1 MRRGNDELV
10 NAPLEISNYIDGRL
24 QPPADDQWLDLYEP
38 ATGRKCGRVAD
49 SSATDLQRAV
59 SAAQRARAGW
69 RGAGPEARAG
79 WLHALADLV
88 DAHAEQLASA
98 ESADTGKPLALART
112 VDIPRVAANLRFFA
126 AAATQFAS
134 ESHPMGD
141 AGINFTLREP
151 LGIVGCISPWNL
163 PLYLLTWK
171 IAPALAAGNCVLA
184 KPSELA
190 PVTAT
195 LFAELC
201 IEAGLPPGV
210 LNILHGRGAG
220 IGQLLVEHPQV
231 HAVSFTGGTRTG
243 AAIAQA
249 MAPSFRKLSLELGG
263 KNPTIV
269 FADCDF
275 ERTVEAVMRAAFTNQ
290 GQVCMCGSRIL
301 VEAPIYDRFRDALVT
316 RVRSL
321 RVGDPL
327 EPDTDQGALISAAHQ
342 RKVLDYIALAR
353 AEGGRLLCGGEP
365 VSPPGERCR
374 EGWFVAPALFEQLP
388 AECRSNQEEI
398 FGPVASLMPFA
409 SEDEAIA
416 LANCVP
422 YGLAASVWSRDIG
435 RCHRVAARVEAGVV
449 WVNCWM
455 VRDLRTPLGGTKQS
469 GLGREGGFEAMRFF
483 TEPKNVC
490 VSYD

>member
-1 MRRGNDELV
+1 V
-10 NAPLEISNYIDGRL
+10 SAALEVRNYIAGRL
-24 QPPADDQWLDLYEP
+24 QPPAGDRWLALHEP
-38 ATGRKCGRVAD
+38 ATGRVCGRVAD
-49 SSATDLQRAV
+49 SDATDLEHAV
-59 SAAQRARAGW
+59 EAAHQAWPEW
-69 RGAGPEARAG
+69 RDAGPDGRAS

-88 DAHAEQLASA
+88 ESRAEQLALA
-98 ESADTGKPLALART
+98 ESCDTGKPLSLARAT
-112 VDIPRVAANLRFFA
+112 DVPRVAANLRFFA

-134 ESHPMGD
+134 ESHPMGN
-141 AGINFTLREP
+141 AGVNFTLREP

-171 IAPALAAGNCVLA
+171 IAPALAAGNCVIA
-184 KPSELA
+184 KPSELT
-190 PVTAT
+190 PVTAG

-210 LNILHGRGAG
+210 LNILHGSGPG
-220 IGQLLVEHPQV
+220 IGQQLVERPEV
-231 HAVSFTGGTRTG
+231 RAISFTGGTRTG
-243 AAIAQA
+243 ALIAQA
-249 MAPSFRKLSLELGG
+249 VAPSFRKLSLELGG

-275 ERTVEAVMRAAFTNQ
+275 ERALDGVVRAAFTNQ

-301 VEAPIYDRFRDALVT
+301 VERAIYERFRAALVE
-316 RVRSL
+316 RVRAL
-321 RVGDPL
+321 KVGDPL
-327 EPDTDQGALISAAHQ
+327 EPGTDQGALVSAAH
-342 RKVLDYIALAR
+342 RDKVLGYIALAQE
-353 AEGGRLLCGGEP
+353 EGGRLLCGGEA

-374 EGWFVAPALFEQLP
+374 DGWFVSPALFEGLP
-388 AECRSNQEEI
+388 PTCRTNQEEI
-398 FGPVASLMPFA
+398 FGPVATLQAFDGE
-409 SEDEAIA
+409 SEAVA
-416 LANCVP
+416 LANGVP
-422 YGLAASVWSRDIG
+422 YGLAASIWSRDVG

-455 VRDLRTPLGGTKQS
+455 VRDLRTPLGGVKQS

>member
-1 MRRGNDELV
+1 V
-10 NAPLEISNYIDGRL
+10 NAPLEIVNYIDGRL
-24 QPPADDQWLDLYEP
+24 QPPADEQWLDLYEP
-38 ATGRKCGRVAD
+38 ATGRKYGRVAD
-49 SSATDLQRAV
+49 SGAADLDRAV
-59 SAAQRARAGW
+59 DAAQRARAGW
-69 RGAGPEARAG
+69 RGAGPEARAR

-88 DAHAEQLASA
+88 EARAGQLASA

-190 PVTAT
+190 PVTAG

-231 HAVSFTGGTRTG
+231 KAVSFTGGTRTG
-243 AAIAQA
+243 ASIAQA

-269 FADCDF
+269 FADCEF
-275 ERTVEAVMRAAFTNQ
+275 ERTVETVMRAAFTNQ

-301 VEAPIYDRFRDALVT
+301 VEAPLYDRFRDALVR

-327 EPDTDQGALISAAHQ
+327 DPDTDQGALISAAHQ
-342 RKVLDYIALAR
+342 RKVLDYVALAR

-365 VSPPGERCR
+365 VSPPGERCTD
-374 EGWFVAPALFEQLP
+374 GWFVAPALFEQLP
-388 AECRSNQEEI
+388 ADCRSNQEEI
-398 FGPVASLMPFA
+398 FGPVASLMPFED
-409 SEDEAIA
+409 EDEAIT

-455 VRDLRTPLGGTKQS
+455 VRDLRTPLGGAKQS

>member
-1 MRRGNDELV
+1 V
-10 NAPLEISNYIDGRL
+10 SATLEVSNYIDGRL
-24 QPPADDQWLDLYEP
+24 QPPAKDAWLDIHEP
-38 ATGRKCGRVAD
+38 ATGRVYGRVAD
-49 SSATDLQRAV
+49 SDVNDLDQAV
-59 SAAQRARAGW
+59 AAAREAWPEW
-69 RGAGPEARAG
+69 RRTGAEARAR

-88 DAHAEQLASA
+88 EARAEHLAQA
-98 ESADTGKPLALART
+98 ESADTGKPLSLARG

-151 LGIVGCISPWNL
+151 YGIVGCISPWNL

-171 IAPALAAGNCVLA
+171 LSPALAAGNCVIA

-190 PVTAT
+190 PVSAG

-201 IEAGLPPGV
+201 MEAGLPPGV

-220 IGQLLVEHPQV
+220 IGQQLVDHPDIR
-231 HAVSFTGGTRTG
+231 AISFTGGTRTG
-243 AAIAQA
+243 ALIARA
-249 MAPSFRKLSLELGG
+249 AAPKFKKLSLELGG

-275 ERTVEAVMRAAFTNQ
+275 ERTLDGVVRAAFTNQ

-301 VEAPIYDRFRDALVT
+301 VERAIYARFRDALVK
-316 RVRSL
+316 RVRAL
-321 RVGDPL
+321 KVGDPA
-327 EPDTDQGALISAAHQ
+327 EPGTDQGALISAAHRQ
-342 RKVLDYIALAR
+342 KVLDYLALAR
-353 AEGGRLLCGGEP
+353 EEGGRLLCGGEP
-365 VSPPGERCR
+365 VTPPGTRCS
-374 EGWFVAPALFEQLP
+374 EGWFVSPALLEDLAP
-388 AECRSNQEEI
+388 DCRVNQEEI
-398 FGPVASLMPFA
+398 FGPVATLLPFHG
-409 SEDEAIA
+409 EDEAVA

-422 YGLAASVWSRDIG
+422 YGLAVSIWSRDIG
-435 RCHRVAARVEAGVV
+435 CCHRVAARVEAGLV
-449 WVNCWM
+449 WINCWM
-455 VRDLRTPLGGTKQS
+455 VRDLRTPLGGTKES

-483 TEPKNVC
+483 TEAKNVC